1 MHLSICSYVDS
12 LLSGVSFIVQYFA
25 IRKKEDYI
33 VHGKL
38 SLKFVLITV
47 PIARFSIFLPLR
59 RKMADSLL
67 SFIKEESES
76 EEELLMEVHFP
87 QHSASASEELFHFRY
102 VYYNVYY
109 NVRNS
114 VIFF

>member
-12 LLSGVSFIVQYFA
+12 LLSGVSFIVQYFV
-25 IRKKEDYI
+25 IRKKEYFT

-47 PIARFSIFLPLR
+47 PIARFSITLNFLR
-59 RKMADSLL
+59 FRGKMADSLL

-76 EEELLMEVHFP
+76 EEELLMEVHLP

-102 VYYNVYY
+102 VYYNG
-109 NVRNS
+109 RTRS
-114 VIFF
+114 

>member
-12 LLSGVSFIVQYFA
+12 LSGVSFIVQYFV
-25 IRKKEDYI
+25 IRKKEYYT

-47 PIARFSIFLPLR
+47 PIARFSIFLPFR
-59 RKMADSLL
+59 GKMADSLL
-67 SFIKEESES
+67 SFKEESES
-76 EEELLMEVHFP
+76 EEELLMEVHLP

-102 VYYNVYY
+102 VYYY
-109 NVRNS
+109 VRNS